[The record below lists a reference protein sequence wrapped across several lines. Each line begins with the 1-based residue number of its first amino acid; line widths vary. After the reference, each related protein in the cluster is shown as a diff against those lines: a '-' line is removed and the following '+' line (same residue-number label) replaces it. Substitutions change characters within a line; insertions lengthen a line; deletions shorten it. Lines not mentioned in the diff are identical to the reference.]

1 MNVVSR
7 RFRKIGTVDQ
17 NGMLYGYIDSYLLYY
32 CFLFL
37 LY

>member
-1 MNVVSR
+1 MSVVSR
-7 RFRKIGTVDQ
+7 QLRKSDTVDQ
-17 NGMLYGYIDSYLLYY
+17 GNMLYGYIDSCLLYY

>member
-7 RFRKIGTVDQ
+7 QFRKSDTVDRDE
-17 NGMLYGYIDSYLLYY
+17 MLYGYIDSYLLYY
-32 CFLFL
+32 RFLFL